1 MKIDCGVKLLFHTLY
16 RNARCTIQLPN
27 KLYSYNYS
35 VLSKFPIL
43 LKSLQKGDVQV
54 LSLFMSNQ
62 DKFESINDFIE
73 TLDALYAL
81 RKIDYDDEKG
91 VIHFVI

>member
-1 MKIDCGVKLLFHTLY
+1 M
-16 RNARCTIQLPN
+16 QLPN

-54 LSLFMSNQ
+54 LSLFSTI
-62 DKFESINDFIE
+62 SIYE
-73 TLDALYAL
+73 
-81 RKIDYDDEKG
+81 
-91 VIHFVI
+91 

>member
-1 MKIDCGVKLLFHTLY
+1 M
-16 RNARCTIQLPN
+16 QLPN

-81 RKIDYDDEKG
+81 RK
-91 VIHFVI
+91 

>member
-1 MKIDCGVKLLFHTLY
+1 M
-16 RNARCTIQLPN
+16 QLPN

-81 RKIDYDDEKG
+81 RKIDNDNKKG

>member
-1 MKIDCGVKLLFHTLY
+1 M
-16 RNARCTIQLPN
+16 QLPN

-81 RKIDYDDEKG
+81 RKIHYDDEKG
-91 VIHFVI
+91 VIHYVI

>member
-1 MKIDCGVKLLFHTLY
+1 M
-16 RNARCTIQLPN
+16 QLPN

-81 RKIDYDDEKG
+81 
-91 VIHFVI
+91 

>member
-1 MKIDCGVKLLFHTLY
+1 M
-16 RNARCTIQLPN
+16 QLPN

-62 DKFESINDFIE
+62 DKFESINELIE

-81 RKIDYDDEKG
+81 RKID
-91 VIHFVI
+91 

>member
-1 MKIDCGVKLLFHTLY
+1 M
-16 RNARCTIQLPN
+16 QLPN

-81 RKIDYDDEKG
+81 RKIDYNLHH
-91 VIHFVI
+91 IH

>member
-1 MKIDCGVKLLFHTLY
+1 M
-16 RNARCTIQLPN
+16 QLPN

-73 TLDALYAL
+73 TLCLEKESFDSG
-81 RKIDYDDEKG
+81 RKG
-91 VIHFVI
+91 

>member
-1 MKIDCGVKLLFHTLY
+1 M
-16 RNARCTIQLPN
+16 QLPN

-81 RKIDYDDEKG
+81 RKIDYDD
-91 VIHFVI
+91 

>member
-1 MKIDCGVKLLFHTLY
+1 M
-16 RNARCTIQLPN
+16 QLPN

-62 DKFESINDFIE
+62 DKFESINDFID
-73 TLDALYAL
+73 TLDELYAL

>member
-1 MKIDCGVKLLFHTLY
+1 M
-16 RNARCTIQLPN
+16 QLPN

-81 RKIDYDDEKG
+81 RKIDNDDEKG

>member
-1 MKIDCGVKLLFHTLY
+1 M
-16 RNARCTIQLPN
+16 QLPN

-43 LKSLQKGDVQV
+43 LKSLQKGDV
-54 LSLFMSNQ
+54 LFMSNQ

>member
-1 MKIDCGVKLLFHTLY
+1 M
-16 RNARCTIQLPN
+16 QLPN
-27 KLYSYNYS
+27 KLYSYSYS

-73 TLDALYAL
+73 TLDALYGL

>member
-1 MKIDCGVKLLFHTLY
+1 M
-16 RNARCTIQLPN
+16 QLPN

-62 DKFESINDFIE
+62 DKFESINDFISNNNWIYRYYDF
-73 TLDALYAL
+73 T
-81 RKIDYDDEKG
+81 DYW
-91 VIHFVI
+91 

>member
-1 MKIDCGVKLLFHTLY
+1 M
-16 RNARCTIQLPN
+16 QLPN

-35 VLSKFPIL
+35 ILSKFPIL

>member
-1 MKIDCGVKLLFHTLY
+1 M
-16 RNARCTIQLPN
+16 QLPN

-91 VIHFVI
+91 VLHFVIDREERRVGKEWRSRWSPYH

>member
-1 MKIDCGVKLLFHTLY
+1 M
-16 RNARCTIQLPN
+16 QLPN

-81 RKIDYDDEKG
+81 RKID
-91 VIHFVI
+91 